1 MRSLLQHYW
10 PAHPPSWLRVAE
22 VEVEAVLAERAA
34 EQVAGLLEARRLAVA
49 RDRHWCQ
56 RQQVPQM
63 GTLEPPAIQLTQP
76 PSLRDIRSLQP

>member
-10 PAHPPSWLRVAE
+10 PAHPPSWLRA
-22 VEVEAVLAERAA
+22 AVLAERAA

-49 RDRHWCQ
+49 RDRK
-56 RQQVPQM
+56 RQQAPQM